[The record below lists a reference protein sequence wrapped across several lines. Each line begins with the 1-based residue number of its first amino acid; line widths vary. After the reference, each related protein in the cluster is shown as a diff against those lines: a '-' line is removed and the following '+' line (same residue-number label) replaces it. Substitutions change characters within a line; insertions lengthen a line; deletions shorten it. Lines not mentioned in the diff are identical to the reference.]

1 MKSLSALWL
10 LLLTV
15 FATPA
20 LALELPRAAAVP
32 GGIAHIRLGDASQAP
47 TVHYRGKRVMV
58 KRHNDEWLAL
68 VGLALSAK
76 PGTHSLKLA
85 DGRTVHFDVTDKKY
99 EEQHITLKNKRQVNP
114 YKDDLKRIRGEQ
126 ARSRKAFASW
136 DAQHPA
142 ELDFLLPV
150 NGRLSGTFGKKRY
163 FNGQARRPHSG
174 MDIAAPTGTPVKAP
188 AAGRIIETGNY
199 FFNGNTVFIDHGE
212 GLITMICHLNSI
224 EVAVGQEVQR
234 GDVVATVGATGRVT
248 GPHLH
253 WTVSLNNT
261 RIDPAL
267 FLSRDTIAMLDAP
280 NHP

>member
-1 MKSLSALWL
+1 MKSVKPL
-10 LLLTV
+10 LLSFLLL
-15 FATPA
+15 FSGSP

-32 GGIAHIRLGDASQAP
+32 GGIAHIPLGDAPQRPEASYQ
-47 TVHYRGKRVMV
+47 GKPVMV
-58 KRHNDEWLAL
+58 KRHNDQWLAL
-68 VGLALSAK
+68 VGLPLSAK
-76 PGTHSLKLA
+76 PGSHRLELA
-85 DGRTVHFDVTDKKY
+85 GGGKRHFDVTDKQY
-99 EEQHITLKNKRQVNP
+99 EEQHISIKNKRKVNP
-114 YKDDLKRIRGEQ
+114 YKDDLKRIRSEQ
-126 ARSRKAFASW
+126 ARSREAFASW
-136 DAQHPA
+136 DAERTA

-150 NGRLSGTFGKKRY
+150 NGRLSGTFGKKRF
-163 FNGQARRPHSG
+163 FNGQPRRPHSG

-188 AAGRIIETGNY
+188 AAGRISETGDY

-224 EVAVGQEVQR
+224 EVEVGQEVER

-267 FLSRDTIAMLDAP
+267 FLKRETIAALDAP
-280 NHP
+280 NHQ